1 MARLVLL
8 HGFTQTGRSFDPLV
22 PALAAAFDEVSAPD
36 LPGHGPAPVAPTGLE
51 AAADHAAAAGGRAT
65 YLGYS
70 LGGRVALH
78 LALARP
84 ELVERLV
91 LVSTTAGLDDPAE
104 RAARRAADDALARSL
119 EAEGLD
125 AFLDRWMAQPLFA
138 GLPAGAA
145 GVDARRENT
154 AAGLAGALRSLGLGA
169 QAALWERL
177 AELAMPV
184 LVMAGEHDDR
194 YRRLASRLVAAIG
207 PNATLRIVPGAGHAC
222 HLERPAA
229 FLNALSRK

>member
-1 MARLVLL
+1 M
-8 HGFTQTGRSFDPLV
+8 
-22 PALAAAFDEVSAPD
+22 
-36 LPGHGPAPVAPTGLE
+36 
-51 AAADHAAAAGGRAT
+51 
-65 YLGYS
+65 
-70 LGGRVALH
+70 
-78 LALARP
+78 ARP